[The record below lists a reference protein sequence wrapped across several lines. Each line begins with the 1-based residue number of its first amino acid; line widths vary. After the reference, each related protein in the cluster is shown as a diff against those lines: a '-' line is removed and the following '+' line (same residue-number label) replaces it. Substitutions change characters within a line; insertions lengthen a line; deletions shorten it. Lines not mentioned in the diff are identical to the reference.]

1 MASQRGAVSQER
13 CIVDVEYSR
22 AAFASAERKR
32 RARGKVEDV
41 GLSIR
46 LFR

>member
-32 RARGKVEDV
+32 RARGKSRDNVPAV
-41 GLSIR
+41 R
-46 LFR
+46 VF

>member
-32 RARGKVEDV
+32 RARGRV
-41 GLSIR
+41 GDNVPVIR
-46 LFR
+46 IF